1 MHGDPRVT
9 FAAAGIERAA
19 QCRGNEAEI
28 ARLAADRGARSL
40 VLWRG
45 KVLMEGDQAGFLPM
59 SHPLLAGA
67 AEPLFL
73 AMADGTPVFAHDMS
87 PWQPDA
93 EATGNQPDEQRHP
106 ALPANWRFMDLRP
119 VMAQLPP
126 AEAELLASAKAVFG
140 WHLTHQFCARC
151 GSPSRI
157 VQAGWQRQCPSCGA
171 QHFPRTDP
179 VVIMLVVRGNRIL
192 LGRSPGWPD
201 GMYSL
206 LAGFVEPGETMENA
220 VRREVAE
227 ETGILVGQVTYLA
240 SQPWPFPTSL
250 MLGCRGEALSD
261 RIDLDPVELEDALW
275 LSREELAAVFAG
287 GDDRM
292 KPPRRGAI
300 AEFLLKGWL
309 EGRW

>member
-1 MHGDPRVT
+1 
-9 FAAAGIERAA
+9 
-19 QCRGNEAEI
+19 
-28 ARLAADRGARSL
+28 
-40 VLWRG
+40 
-45 KVLMEGDQAGFLPM
+45 
-59 SHPLLAGA
+59 
-67 AEPLFL
+67 
-73 AMADGTPVFAHDMS
+73 
-87 PWQPDA
+87 
-93 EATGNQPDEQRHP
+93 
-106 ALPANWRFMDLRP
+106 
-119 VMAQLPP
+119 MAQLPP
-126 AEAELLASAKAVFG
+126 VEAELLASAKAVFG
-140 WHLTHQFCARC
+140 WHQTHLFCARC

-157 VQAGWQRQCPSCGA
+157 VQAGWQRQCLSCGA

-179 VVIMLVVRGNRIL
+179 VVIMLVVRGNRVL
-192 LGRSPGWPD
+192 LGRSPGWPE

-206 LAGFVEPGETMENA
+206 LAGFVEPGETLENA

-261 RIDLDPVELEDALW
+261 RIDLDPAELEDALW
-275 LSREELAAVFAG
+275 LTREELAAVFAG
-287 GDDRM
+287 VGDRM